1 MPQPYP
7 SSDKRP
13 TPPSMN
19 RSRVQ
24 VATKYAPGVLFT
36 FEGGRGICLSV
47 PIANPKMLAPSRA
60 KLVFDGMTEF
70 LQTWLKRARAAISPD
85 VDPELCIDRCF
96 IAPETA
102 DEIRVDRVAAFELTE
117 PAVVGYEP
125 FPLLFQCPG
134 CSRLYES
141 ESISALAKAGT
152 PRPCSCGIDDWRQVD
167 VVFAHWSGE
176 IAPLSPLQIWW
187 NDHEQRIERFKSCTC
202 GNNTFILV
210 NRSPVFSEWR
220 FRCTACGET
229 KDVVQRSRLALG
241 RLMPLRGRAGVWRDP
256 IALDWNML
264 PVSYRA
270 SSLHY
275 VQSGRFIAIDGSLER
290 SWLELFAESKEPEL
304 LREVARIHRFAM
316 EEPSLEEIRDAL
328 LRAHRKSDWQ
338 GIEQHRA
345 ACETVRRLPGGD
357 KLLKDL
363 EASLRNALAEL
374 ARQGAIPL
382 PTVKSAALS
391 SQLRRQAEWSR
402 RRNPFRLTVEHAAFY
417 DEHIRDKVLSRR
429 AVDLCS
435 PDRQLFQHAE
445 LPDALAEYRSEV
457 EQLLGRLGVE
467 ELVLVRNLPVVEYT
481 FGFTRVSPTPVYER
495 AQANGVRPMP
505 VRLCAFPRMYGGK
518 RPVYVLEQ
526 ENEALY
532 FRLREAD
539 VVSWLGANGIQL
551 PAGDAAQTLGAAFLE
566 TYEDFGEFLDAYG
579 VRLDGATPRGVANY
593 VYSLLHSMCHAIIHS
608 LADLS
613 GLDTDG
619 IGEQIYPPD
628 LSFVVYRKGMTPD
641 LGNVSGMWR
650 NRHRQ
655 FLEGVVSARS
665 LRCGSGSL
673 CDLRGGACPAC
684 IMTPDVACIAHNQ
697 LLSRA
702 MLAGGPPPAWEPLGA
717 SHVVGFFEVCGASPS

>member
-1 MPQPYP
+1 MPQRY
-7 SSDKRP
+7 SLAEKRP
-13 TPPSMN
+13 APPSMN

-47 PIANPKMLAPSRA
+47 SIANPKPLAASRA

-70 LQTWLKRARAAISPD
+70 LQTWLKRARATIGPD
-85 VDPELCIDRCF
+85 VDPGLCIDRCF
-96 IAPETA
+96 IASETT
-102 DEIRVDRVAAFELTE
+102 DEIRVDRVAAFEITE

-141 ESISALAKAGT
+141 ENISELAKQGT
-152 PRPCSCGIDDWRQVD
+152 PSPCNCGTDDWRQLD

-176 IAPLSPLQIWW
+176 IEPLSPLQNWW
-187 NDHEQRIERFKSCTC
+187 NDKEGRVERFRSCSC
-202 GNNTFILV
+202 GNNDFILA

-229 KDVVQRSRLALG
+229 REVVQRSRLALS
-241 RLMPLRGRAGVWRDP
+241 RLMPLSGKAGVWRDP
-256 IALDWNML
+256 IGLDINML

-275 VQSGRFIAIDGSLER
+275 VQSGRFIAIDGSTER
-290 SWLELFAESKEPEL
+290 SWLELFSESKEPEL

-316 EEPSLEEIRDAL
+316 EEPTFDEIRTAL
-328 LRAHRKSDWQ
+328 LNAGRGSDWQ
-338 GIEQHRA
+338 EIEKRLA
-345 ACETVRRLPGGD
+345 ACEAVGRIPGCETI
-357 KLLKDL
+357 LKEL
-363 EASLRNALAEL
+363 QASLKKVLSEL
-374 ARQGAIPL
+374 ARQDAIPG
-382 PTVKSAALS
+382 PTVKSAALGL
-391 SQLRRQAEWSR
+391 QLRRQAEWSR

-417 DEHIRDKVLSRR
+417 EEHIRRKALGKR
-429 AVDLCS
+429 AVDLRS
-435 PDRQLFQHAE
+435 PDRQLFQYAE
-445 LPDALAEYRSEV
+445 QPAALAEYRSELDR
-457 EQLLGRLGVE
+457 LLGRLGVD
-467 ELVLVRNLPVVEYT
+467 ELVQVRNLPVVEYT

-495 AQANGVRPMP
+495 AQGTGVRPMP

-518 RPVYVLEQ
+518 RPVYALEQ

-532 FRLREAD
+532 FRLSEAA
-539 VVSWLGANGIQL
+539 VRLWLEANGIQL
-551 PAGDAAQTLGAAFLE
+551 KGSDPDQTLGAAFLE
-566 TYEDFGEFLDAYG
+566 AYEDFGEFLDAYK

-593 VYSLLHSMCHAIIHS
+593 VYSLLHSLCHVVIHS

-613 GLDTDG
+613 GLDADG
-619 IGEQIYPPD
+619 IGEQIYPAD

-655 FLEGVVSARS
+655 FLELALSPRS

-684 IMTPDVACIAHNQ
+684 IMTPDVSCIAHNQ

-702 MLAGGPPPAWEPLGA
+702 MLAGGRAPAWEPPG
-717 SHVVGFFEVCGASPS
+717 VPPVIGFFEICGRRAS